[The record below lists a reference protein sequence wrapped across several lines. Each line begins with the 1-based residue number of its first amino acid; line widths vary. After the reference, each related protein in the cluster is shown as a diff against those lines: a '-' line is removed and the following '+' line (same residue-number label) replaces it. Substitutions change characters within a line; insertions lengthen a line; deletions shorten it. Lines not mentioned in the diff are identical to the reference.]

1 MKKLKVRKALAKF
14 ENIIGAIFLVAVLGF
29 VICFPFAI
37 YAGFHDPNVQRSSL
51 WVNTILYLFLVG
63 VVVESIIKAW
73 ANS

>member
-14 ENIIGAIFLVAVLGF
+14 ENIIGAMLLVAILGF
-29 VICFPFAI
+29 IVYFPFVI
-37 YAGFHDPNVQRSSL
+37 YVGFHDPSVARYSV